1 MGESDVYKYLGVLEA
16 SKRLCEGMKTKITR
30 EYFLRVKKVLKSNL
44 NGKSNIDSIDA
55 QAFSLFTY
63 SATFIKWTRDTLT
76 VKKELIAID
85 DFVEDNID
93 CVDDIEYYI
102 IHSME
107 RLLVAARRGKGDV
120 VESNKQ
126 FKKRKKLERERQIYR
141 KELHRHHFLETND
154 LATQESWKCSQKKLL
169 NKK

>member
-1 MGESDVYKYLGVLEA
+1 M
-16 SKRLCEGMKTKITR
+16 
-30 EYFLRVKKVLKSNL
+30 
-44 NGKSNIDSIDA
+44 
-55 QAFSLFTY
+55 
-63 SATFIKWTRDTLT
+63 T

-85 DFVEDNID
+85 DCVEDNID
-93 CVDDIEYYI
+93 CVGDIEYYI

-126 FKKRKKLERERQIYR
+126 FKKRRKLERERQIYR
-141 KELHRHHFLETND
+141 KELHRHHFLETNH
-154 LATQESWKCSQKKLL
+154 LAAQESWKCSQKKLL